1 MPQPNHI
8 LVMEGKLK
16 QAVVA
21 IRQRVEG
28 SRDQQVLDG
37 FLPLISHT
45 LDPATAECR
54 LPGGLNR
61 PGQTPIG
68 VVVGYIT
75 KAVKMLWQYEATG
88 KQPETFALL
97 VGRLQAIGLHGFAAY
112 RVVGSPRAG
121 YRLIRRAK

>member
-37 FLPLISHT
+37 FLPLS
-45 LDPATAECR
+45 
-54 LPGGLNR
+54 
-61 PGQTPIG
+61 
-68 VVVGYIT
+68 
-75 KAVKMLWQYEATG
+75 
-88 KQPETFALL
+88 
-97 VGRLQAIGLHGFAAY
+97 
-112 RVVGSPRAG
+112 
-121 YRLIRRAK
+121 